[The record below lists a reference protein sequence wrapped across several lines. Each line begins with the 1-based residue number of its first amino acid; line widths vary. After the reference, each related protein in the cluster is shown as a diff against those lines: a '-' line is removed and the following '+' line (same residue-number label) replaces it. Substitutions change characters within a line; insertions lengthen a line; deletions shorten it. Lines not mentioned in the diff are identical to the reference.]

1 MAKAIK
7 RQPAP
12 RAGFFISQTRPAND
26 YNNMRIISDELYAK
40 LVQQLAADEK
50 VKIFQ
55 QLILAKKIE
64 ATDDKKNESEVKENG
79 IR

>member
-1 MAKAIK
+1 
-7 RQPAP
+7 
-12 RAGFFISQTRPAND
+12 
-26 YNNMRIISDELYAK
+26 MRIISDELYAK

-64 ATDDKKNESEVKENG
+64 ATDDKKNESEAKENG

>member
-1 MAKAIK
+1 MQIK
-7 RQPAP
+7 PQPASL
-12 RAGFFISQTRPAND
+12 AGFFISQTRPAND

-64 ATDDKKNESEVKENG
+64 ATDDKKNESEAKENG